1 MPEDPR
7 GVLSGGTGLLAP
19 PQGSAAVRDAEGL
32 GMLEMLPGTQ
42 GLLGNNDFLRGY
54 LSASLPLSR

>member
-19 PQGSAAVRDAEGL
+19 PQGSAVVRDTEGL
-32 GMLEMLPGTQ
+32 DVLETLPGTQ
-42 GLLGNNDFLRGY
+42 GLIGNNDFLRGY
-54 LSASLPLSR
+54 LSASFPLNC